1 MELTSKLHITYVSG
15 MVHLQCFIVPSV
27 ARGYRV
33 PGNLAC
39 QSMILAHCTCSK
51 LSLMHDNSYTT
62 AYFLTFA
69 ERQHLVVFICI
80 QFSLIA
86 QHQDMHF
93 IKHLHMLS
101 LKENKILYAL
111 RRCIASDSIIRMPC
125 ISYYNKV
132 SSALDLRKI
141 RVNHI

>member
-1 MELTSKLHITYVSG
+1 MELTSMLYSTSVAG
-15 MVHLQCFIVPSV
+15 TVHLQCFIVPSV
-27 ARGYRV
+27 ARGYWV
-33 PGNLAC
+33 TGNLAC
-39 QSMILAHCTCSK
+39 QSMILAHCTCNK
-51 LSLMHDNSYTT
+51 LSLMCDNSYTT
-62 AYFLTFA
+62 AYFLTFD
-69 ERQHLVVFICI
+69 ESKRLVVFMCM
-80 QFSLIA
+80 QFSLIV
-86 QHQDMHF
+86 QHQEMHF

-101 LKENKILYAL
+101 LNENKIFFK